1 MKTILPALFFLC
13 FGLPAEAQTD
23 TTKGFAAP
31 AKVTGNAR
39 DLAMY
44 LCDGV
49 YSDTL
54 KANLIYNWITHNIE
68 YDIKAAKDPDRPP
81 AAVQDVLKNKK
92 AVSDGYA
99 LLFEEMCEAVGLEAV
114 RIDGYAKDWKFDN
127 GDKFYI
133 PRHEWCAVMI
143 DRRWELVDPT
153 IGAGGISHAPGWFRK
168 QLNRFAKEKVVY
180 SKKEVF
186 EFRYD
191 PQYFMKNPME
201 FRRTHL
207 SADPLWQLAKAPLPL
222 DIFEQGD
229 SAVLKFNA
237 ENDGRINRA
246 AELEYISRLNED
258 QKLSEAA
265 ARMYA
270 FNKRFDMALAI
281 REQLRAAEVLTKYA
295 SRRHIPPR
303 SAFEDAYR
311 GVVMAKG
318 HLEKQRSYMPA
329 QYNEL
334 KKKNVTK
341 NREANDRIRRIRVHN
356 KSLISQCRMHATSAQ
371 RKLDA
376 LSGKQDKA
384 EAVIEKISPE
394 RIDSIKTSAMPKE
407 ASSPALRAI
416 TDSIAAKNRKLKQLN
431 FAIVEKMQG
440 ITLLQEE
447 NRALSDI
454 LSGIVPYA
462 DTVLMAETEA
472 RLNFRDSYDDDVKV
486 YMQVFDQLRFAE
498 GDSIQN
504 SYFDNCDTLMVYYE
518 ELLKLY
524 LQQGDLYRT
533 SLRDMEQ
540 YRRLNSSNENM
551 ITSYVQACKGY
562 SECIAQYRQN
572 MDVYANYLADNKD
585 AFGAMAKIYE
595 EELDLLDRMGEGE
608 AARKEAEDTA
618 LEESKSFD
626 ERENDRQQQAVKDML
641 QQLTDIL
648 TK

>member
-1 MKTILPALFFLC
+1 M
-13 FGLPAEAQTD
+13 D
-23 TTKGFAAP
+23 TTNGFTAP

-39 DLAMY
+39 DLAIY

-68 YDIKAAKDPDRPP
+68 YDIKSAKDPNRPP
-81 AAVQDVLKNKK
+81 AVVQDVLKNKK

-99 LLFEEMCEAVGLEAV
+99 LLFEAMCEAVGLEAV

-143 DRRWELVDPT
+143 DRRWELADPT
-153 IGAGGISHAPGWFRK
+153 IGAGGISHAPGWFRT
-168 QLNRFAKEKVVY
+168 QLNRIAKEKVVY

-207 SADPLWQLAKAPLPL
+207 PADPLWQLAKAPLPL

-229 SAVLKFNA
+229 SAVLQFNA
-237 ENDGRINRA
+237 DNDGRINRA

-265 ARMYA
+265 GRMYA
-270 FNKRFDMALAI
+270 FNQRFDMVIAI
-281 REQLRAAEVLTKYA
+281 REQLRAAEVLAKYA
-295 SRRHIPPR
+295 SRRHVPPR
-303 SAFEDAYR
+303 SALEDAYR
-311 GVVMAKG
+311 SMVMAKG
-318 HLEKQRSYMPA
+318 HLEKQRSYMPG

-334 KKKNVTK
+334 KKKNVAK
-341 NREANDRIRRIRVHN
+341 NREANDRIRKVRVHN

-376 LSGKQDKA
+376 LSGKQEKA
-384 EAVIEKISPE
+384 EAVMEKISPG

-416 TDSIAAKNRKLKQLN
+416 TDSISVKNRKLKQLN
-431 FAIVEKMQG
+431 FAIVEKMQA

-447 NRALSDI
+447 NRALSDM
-454 LSGIVPYA
+454 LSRIVPYA
-462 DTVLMAETEA
+462 DTVLMAETES

-486 YMQVFDQLRFAE
+486 YMQVFDRLRFAE

-504 SYFDNCDTLMVYYE
+504 SYFDNCDTLVAYYE
-518 ELLKLY
+518 ELLRLY

-540 YRRLNSSNENM
+540 YRRLNSSNENI
-551 ITSYVQACKGY
+551 ITSYGQACKGY
-562 SECIAQYRQN
+562 AECIAQYRQN

-618 LEESKSFD
+618 LEESRSFD
-626 ERENDRQQQAVKDML
+626 ERENDRQQQAAKDML